1 MKPPA
6 LRTRVLRAL
15 AGTAVAVLL
24 AATAIYGYD
33 ALVSA
38 PVQRVEFSGDTARI
52 PPEALEAF
60 AASIRGSTVRA
71 SLGAVRE
78 AARRIP
84 WVRNASVR
92 RSFPDAIEV
101 RLETYE
107 PLARWNDA
115 ALLSTRGEIFTAAFD
130 APLPRLRGPDAAA
143 PLMARRYPALAAA
156 VAPLAS
162 PIAEL
167 RLSPRGAGQLTLASG
182 LDLDLG
188 RADLE
193 ERVARFASAWPEL
206 AARGIVPAH
215 ADLRYA
221 NGFALR
227 KEKNPTPKDRQRT

>member
-1 MKPPA
+1 MKTPA
-6 LRTRVLRAL
+6 VRTRVLGAL
-15 AGTAVAVLL
+15 VGAAVAALL

-60 AASIRGSTVRA
+60 AASIRGSTARA

-78 AARRIP
+78 AARHVP
-84 WVRNASVR
+84 WVRDASVR
-92 RSFPDAIEV
+92 RRFPGTVEV
-101 RLETYE
+101 RLDTYE

-115 ALLSTRGEIFTAAFD
+115 ALVSTRGEIFTAAFD
-130 APLPRLRGPDAAA
+130 APLPRFRGPDPAA
-143 PLMARRYPALAAA
+143 PLMARQYPALAAA

-167 RLSPRGAGQLTLASG
+167 RLSPRGAWQLTLASG
-182 LDLDLG
+182 LDLYLG

-227 KEKNPTPKDRQRT
+227 QERVPTAKDRQRT